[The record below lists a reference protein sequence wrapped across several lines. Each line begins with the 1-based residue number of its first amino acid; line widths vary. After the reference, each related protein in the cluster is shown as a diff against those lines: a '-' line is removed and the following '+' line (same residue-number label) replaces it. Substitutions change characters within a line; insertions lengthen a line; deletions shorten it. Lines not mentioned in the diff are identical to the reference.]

1 MKNIIKL
8 ITVISVLLLCMLSF
22 ASCEAHLPSPEN
34 FELNEQT
41 LELKWDKVKGAM
53 SYVISISG
61 DEREKNTRMNQM
73 SLDYL
78 DAGTYE
84 IKVKAIGDG
93 VEFEDSDWATYTFV
107 RAEESGLKFQLINSK
122 SEYEL
127 VGAGTASGDVVIENY
142 YRGKPVTS
150 IADKALY
157 NNSKIT
163 SIVID
168 KDSKINRIGE
178 KAFSKC
184 TSLQSVSIENDLA
197 YIGEYAFQSSKMLE
211 TVKLPDTVTVIS
223 PYMFSWCS
231 GLKEVVVGPNVTSV
245 GAYSFSNCLSI
256 TSVTLPNTVD
266 SIDEYAFSNCENMTS
281 VTIGT
286 SVKNIGKFAFA
297 SCYKLESVTLPDG
310 LNTIAD
316 YAFTRCEKLTSIVIP
331 DSVESIG
338 YEAFS
343 ECLAVTNV
351 KLGSSL
357 KKIGGGA
364 FYNTTFY
371 KNAPDLIILDGW
383 VIEQKNKLA
392 PVTPA
397 DVFTENGIYAI
408 ADYAFAACTGE
419 DFDQISLP
427 GIKHVGDYAFYGCSA
442 LWDVRFD
449 DSLLTIGVSSFA
461 RCEFLQY
468 LELGNSLKTIGTEAF
483 FSCSLLAE
491 APLPDSVT
499 KIGRNAFHSTM
510 AHNAATD
517 STGGVVYIGN
527 WLVGV
532 SLSPSQPIMGLA
544 IREGTR
550 GIADYAFRSAIIW
563 GGVEMPDS
571 VEYVGRSAF
580 YGGTLI
586 SAVKL
591 SASLKYIDDYAF
603 YGCQNAL
610 FVNTTVDPVPG
621 ITTIPE
627 GVTYIGRS
635 AFYGCVGIAKLTVP
649 STVKTIGDYAFYQC
663 VGLGL
668 PGFDKDNPI
677 TGGVF
682 LSEGLEY
689 IGNRAFQYC
698 TALTNITIPNSVTYL
713 GTHAFYKCTAL
724 KDVTLGTSLENV
736 LEYTFF
742 NCEALENVNL
752 GNVKSVGKYAFRNCG
767 LITSFDL
774 SSLESIGYA
783 AFYKCVSLTEL
794 HFTDALKNIGDYAFR
809 GCNLIS
815 TVIIPDSVETIG
827 KHAFY
832 GMANTT
838 IFCEAAEAPIGWH
851 FRFNSSY
858 RPIFWGCGLSDDNT
872 YVVSFTKSDNNP
884 DNVDENNIIS
894 NPEREG
900 YTFEGWSTILNST
913 SVAYTTDTVATAPA
927 GTVLYAVWTEITE

>member
-8 ITVISVLLLCMLSF
+8 ITVISVLLLCMLSL
-22 ASCEAHLPSPEN
+22 ASCDAHLPSPEN

-41 LELKWDKVKGAM
+41 LDLKWDKVKGAM

-61 DEREKNTRMNQM
+61 DEREKNTRMNQI

-93 VEFEDSDWATYTFV
+93 VEFEDSDWGTYTFV
-107 RAEESGLKFQLINSK
+107 RAKESGLKFQLINSN
-122 SEYEL
+122 SEYEV
-127 VGAGTASGDVVIENY
+127 VGAGSASGDVVIENY

-168 KDSKINRIGE
+168 KDSKISRIGD

-211 TVKLPDTVTVIS
+211 TVKLPDTVTAIS

-231 GLKEVVVGPNVTSV
+231 VLKEVTIGPNITSI
-245 GAYSFSNCLSI
+245 GAYSFSNCLAI
-256 TSVTLPNTVD
+256 TSIALPDTVT
-266 SIDEYAFSNCENMTS
+266 SIDEYAFSNCEALTTI
-281 VTIGT
+281 TIGN
-286 SVKNIGKFAFA
+286 SVKNIGKFAFS
-297 SCYKLESVTLPDG
+297 SCFALESITFPETLKSID
-310 LNTIAD
+310 D
-316 YAFTRCEKLTSIVIP
+316 YAFTRCEKIQSITIP
-331 DSVESIG
+331 DSVETIG

-343 ECLAVTNV
+343 ECTAASTV
-351 KLGSSL
+351 KLGTGL
-357 KKIGGGA
+357 KKIGSGA
-364 FYNTTFY
+364 FYNTAFY
-371 KNAPDLIILDGW
+371 KNAPDLIMLDGW

-392 PVTPA
+392 PVTPST
-397 DVFTENGIYAI
+397 VFTENNIYGI
-408 ADYAFAACTGE
+408 ADSAYAACTHE
-419 DFDQISLP
+419 DFDQISLH
-427 GIKHVGDYAFYGCSA
+427 GIKYVGDYAFYGCSA

-461 RCEFLQY
+461 RCEFLQW
-468 LELGNSLKTIGTEAF
+468 LELGNSLQSIGMEAF
-483 FSCSLLAE
+483 FKCNLLAE
-491 APLPDSVT
+491 ATLPDSLT
-499 KIGRNAFHSTM
+499 KVGRNAFHSTM
-510 AHNAATD
+510 AHNTATD

-527 WLVGV
+527 WLVGASV
-532 SLSPSQPIMGLA
+532 SPSQPIMGLA

-563 GGVEMPDS
+563 GTVEMPDT
-571 VEYVGRSAF
+571 VEYIGRSAF
-580 YGGTLI
+580 YGGTVI
-586 SAVKL
+586 TGVKL

-610 FVNTTVDPVPG
+610 FVNTMVDPVLG
-621 ITTIPE
+621 ATVLPE
-627 GVTYIGRS
+627 GLTYIGRS
-635 AFYGCVGIAKLTVP
+635 AFYGCVGIAKITIP
-649 STVKTIGDYAFYQC
+649 GTVKTIGDYAFYQC
-663 VGLGL
+663 VSLGL
-668 PGFDKDNPI
+668 PGFDEDNPI

-682 LSEGLEY
+682 LSEGLEH

-713 GTHAFYKCTAL
+713 GTHAFYKCAAL

-752 GNVKSVGKYAFRNCG
+752 GNVKSVGKYAFRNCA
-767 LITSFDL
+767 LITSIDL
-774 SSLESIGYA
+774 SNLESIGYSS
-783 AFYKCVSLTEL
+783 FYKCASLTKL
-794 HFTDALKNIGDYAFR
+794 NLSDSLKNIGDYAFR
-809 GCNLIS
+809 GCNLIG
-815 TVIIPDSVETIG
+815 TVIIPDSVETVG

-838 IFCEAAEAPIGWH
+838 IFCEVAEAPIGWH

-858 RPIFWGCGLSDDNT
+858 RPIFWGCELSDDNT

-894 NPEREG
+894 DPEREG

-913 SVAYTTDTVATAPA
+913 SVTYTTDTVATAPA
-927 GTVLYAVWTEITE
+927 GTVLYAVWTAITE